1 MKESTKAMKL
11 IEQMLKK
18 DFKYLYK
25 KENIDINTWHFIFLM
40 DSKTHTLQMSFDFC
54 EQWVDILCFISPT
67 ILLLD
72 SNENYWEALQTV
84 NYINCNIKSWGRF
97 YIEDS
102 FRDLAYSLRIDYNVL
117 ERMPH
122 ECIKEIE
129 CAIDYYADLFIPLLN
144 VCQGKTS
151 FDNTKLF
158 INDMWGG
165 IQ

>member
-1 MKESTKAMKL
+1 MGKNQAMKQ
-11 IEQMLKK
+11 IDQMFRK

-25 KENIDINTWHFIFLM
+25 KQNIDINTWHFTFFM
-40 DSKTHTLQMSFDFC
+40 NSKKYSLQMSLCFNEKWC
-54 EQWVDILCFISPT
+54 DILCFISPT
-67 ILLLD
+67 VLSLNSD
-72 SNENYWEALQTV
+72 NYRNALQAV
-84 NYINCNIKSWGRF
+84 NYINWHIKSWGRF
-97 YIEDS
+97 YIDS
-102 FRDLAYSLRIDYNVL
+102 FGDLAYSLRIDYNIL

-144 VCQGKTS
+144 ICQGKTS

-158 INDMWGG
+158 IDNLWGG

>member
-1 MKESTKAMKL
+1 MGGVRAMKL

-25 KENIDINTWHFIFLM
+25 KENIDINTWHFIFHM
-40 DSKTHTLQMSFDFC
+40 DSKTHALQMSFDFC

-84 NYINCNIKSWGRF
+84 NYINWNIKSWGRF

>member
-1 MKESTKAMKL
+1 MGKNQAMKQ
-11 IEQMLKK
+11 INHMFKK

-25 KENIDINTWHFIFLM
+25 RQNIDINTWHFSFLM
-40 DSKTHTLQMSFDFC
+40 DSKTHNLQMNFTFC
-54 EQWVDILCFISPT
+54 EKWCDILCFISPT
-67 ILLLD
+67 ILTPS

-84 NYINCNIKSWGRF
+84 NYINWHIKSWGRF
-97 YIEDS
+97 YIDS
-102 FRDLAYSLRIDYNVL
+102 FGDLAYSLRIDYNIL

-144 VCQGKTS
+144 ICQGKTS

-158 INDMWGG
+158 IDNLWGG